1 MRRLFAG
8 IAVLALFACGHGG
21 SPVATEPPASAPR
34 APAVS
39 PVATEG
45 LVLPGG
51 FSEQTTVADLQ
62 LRFGESNV
70 ATFALPDGSGR
81 GVLLF
86 PNDPTRRAT
95 VLFHDAAA
103 LSTLASVTVTGRG
116 SRWRGKGGVHVG
128 MSFAELRA
136 RNAKPFW
143 FTGFAADHTGTVRN
157 TWDVGALDVADG
169 DQLYFGVD
177 LRVRT
182 VAPGATLP
190 SAELQ
195 VSSDDPRYPKL
206 GELVEVSALVAWSS
220 LDDE

>member
-1 MRRLFAG
+1 
-8 IAVLALFACGHGG
+8 VLALFACGPRRISGRDRAARVRTERAGRVAGRHRRPGPAG
-21 SPVATEPPASAPR
+21 EFRSRRPSPIS
-34 APAVS
+34 S
-39 PVATEG
+39 
-45 LVLPGG
+45 
-51 FSEQTTVADLQ
+51 F
-62 LRFGESNV
+62 RFGESNV
-70 ATFALPDGSGR
+70 AIFALPDGSGR

-182 VAPGATLP
+182 VAPGAALP